1 MMKNIYFALSF
12 LICSSLYSQVIT
24 DSPLYQK
31 LKASGQLGNVNIQP
45 STTIGATKGKP
56 TVKPNSNAKANACDC
71 YIEPDSTYILAMQP
85 NDDGSTGL
93 IPIPF
98 NFNLYGQTFNSIYIN
113 NNGNITFNGPL
124 STFSATA
131 FPSTGNAIVAP
142 FWADVDTRNGNGQ
155 VVYKITPTAVY
166 INWEDVGYYSMQ
178 GDKLNTF
185 QLIITNGSDPVIDQG
200 NVAFC
205 YQDMQWTTGSAS
217 QGINGFYGIPA
228 TCGANKGDGVA
239 YFLISRFDHP
249 GVDFDGAL
257 GNPDGISWLDYKSF
271 AFDASNS
278 GNVPPIP
285 EGIASCDTFKICAA
299 GDTAQFAINF
309 LSPEVNQTTSI
320 TYTNGGLSTL
330 SQVANI
336 SGNTGSIILEAIG
349 TLATIGT
356 YSVTVTATDD
366 AVPTPGV
373 TSLTFVIVIDT
384 IVNNLDSAALLGTG
398 ACGNVDLSVSNG
410 PYDTYLWDD
419 FTTTQTSAVSSTQI
433 YGVTV
438 SKNGCYKHI
447 SDTII
452 VMNPVPVNLQGILT
466 YCPPDTSTTISV
478 PNEPYY
484 SSITWGLTN
493 PAVDSLFTV
502 ELPLGTYTVTLVDSA
517 GFCTMDTTFTIFG
530 SAASS
535 ILGDTLLCSPSLQV
549 ANTQSSGGTWTA
561 SSNQVTF
568 DNPSNLNPL
577 ITVNAPGTYTITFT
591 DNTCNQSH
599 SSEITLPVNPSIFPN
614 VNQCNLT
621 YNVSGTVVDA
631 TGGTW
636 TYTTPSGGTLN
647 FTPSNTSANPSIT
660 ATASGT
666 YQLTYTDN
674 VCNHTAT
681 TTIQLYTLPSID
693 VDTLACNYNYYIT
706 GTSSSLGGNW
716 SAVDTCLHFS
726 DPSADNPQITTNY
739 AGNYTI
745 SYTDI
750 ACNQTL
756 TAQIEFP
763 PYLYTQVLD
772 TNICNGTTFSLN
784 PLQVNSA
791 KDSTMNNVWTLQA
804 NYVPTQLGLWNLPN
818 ATTPLIVGQPGNYIY
833 TLSNECYTV
842 SDTATIGLK
851 PCDIIAPNIISLSST
866 VGNNVFFVQ
875 YSGLESFRCTILNRW
890 GNVIY
895 EYDNPAGGWDG
906 KTSGGDLVSE
916 GTYFYRIDAKFEG
929 AEPIVK
935 HGFVEVKY

>member
-1 MMKNIYFALSF
+1 MKNILFALSF
-12 LICSSLYSQVIT
+12 FTFSSLFSQVIT

-31 LKASGQLGNVNIQP
+31 LKASGQLGTVSVQPNANIGNVH
-45 STTIGATKGKP
+45 GKP
-56 TVKPNSNAKANACDC
+56 TVKPNTNSKANACDC

-85 NDDGSTGL
+85 NDDGSTGI

-217 QGINGFYGIPA
+217 QGVNGFYGIPA

-398 ACGNVDLSVSNG
+398 ICGNVDLSVSNG

-438 SKNGCYKHI
+438 SKNGCYKYV

-466 YCPPDTSTTISV
+466 YCPPDTSTSISV
-478 PNEPYY
+478 PNESYY

-493 PAVDSLFTV
+493 PALDSSFTV
-502 ELPLGTYTVTLVDSA
+502 DLALGTYTVTLVDSA
-517 GFCTMDTTFTIFG
+517 GLCTTDTTFTIFG
-530 SAASS
+530 SAAAS
-535 ILGDTLLCSPSLQV
+535 ILGDTLLCSPTLQV

-561 SSNQVTF
+561 SSNQIVF
-568 DNPSNLNPL
+568 DDPSNLNPF
-577 ITVNAPGTYTITFT
+577 ITVNSPGTYTITFT
-591 DNTCNQSH
+591 DNTCDQSH
-599 SSEITLPVNPSIFPN
+599 TAELVLPVNPSIFSN

-621 YNVSGTVVDA
+621 YNVSGTVTDLA
-631 TGGTW
+631 GGTW

-647 FTPSNTSANPSIT
+647 FSPSNTSANPSIT

-674 VCNHTAT
+674 VCNHTAST
-681 TTIQLYTLPSID
+681 SIQLYTLPSID

-726 DPSADNPQITTNY
+726 NAASDNPQINTNY
-739 AGNYTI
+739 AGIYTI

-772 TNICNGTTFSLN
+772 TNICNGTTFSLD
-784 PLQVNSA
+784 PLKVNSA
-791 KDSTMNNVWTLQA
+791 IDSTMNNVWTLQA
-804 NYVPTQLGLWNLPN
+804 NYVPTQIGIWNIPN
-818 ATTPLIVGQPGNYIY
+818 ATTPLIVSQPGNYIY
-833 TLSNECYTV
+833 TLSNECYSV
-842 SDTATIGLK
+842 SDTSTIGFK

-866 VGNNVFFVQ
+866 VGNNLFFVQ
-875 YSGLESFRCTILNRW
+875 YSGLESFQCTILNRW

-895 EYDNPAGGWDG
+895 EYSDPASYWDG
-906 KTSGGDLVSE
+906 KTKGGDVVSE

-935 HGFVEVKY
+935 HGFVEVKH

>member
-1 MMKNIYFALSF
+1 MKNVFLIFSLFLTQSF
-12 LICSSLYSQVIT
+12 LAQVIT

-31 LKASGQLGNVNIQP
+31 LKASGQLGNVNVAANP
-45 STTIGATKGKP
+45 AIGQVSGKP
-56 TVKPNSNAKANACDC
+56 SLKPSANTKSNACDC
-71 YIEPDSTYILAMQP
+71 YIEPDSSYILAMQP

-98 NFNLYGQTFNSIYIN
+98 NFNLYGQIFNSIYIN

-205 YQDMQWTTGSAS
+205 YQDMQWTTGAAS
-217 QGINGFYGIPA
+217 SGINGFYGIPA
-228 TCGANKGDGVA
+228 TCGANKGDGIA

-309 LSPEVNQTTSI
+309 LSPEANQTTSI

-330 SQVANI
+330 TQVANI
-336 SGNTGSIILEAIG
+336 PGNTGSIILEAIG
-349 TLATIGT
+349 TLATMGT
-356 YSVTVTATDD
+356 YTVTVTATDN
-366 AVPTPGV
+366 ATPTPGV
-373 TSLTFVIVIDT
+373 TALTFVIVIDT
-384 IVNNLDSAALLGTG
+384 IVNNLDSAALLVAGS
-398 ACGNVDLSVSNG
+398 CGNADLSVSNG

-438 SKNGCYKHI
+438 SSGGCYKHI

-452 VMNPVPVNLQGILT
+452 VLNPVPVNLQGILT
-466 YCPPDTSTTISV
+466 YCPPDTATNITI

-493 PAVDSLFTV
+493 PAQDSLFSV
-502 ELPLGTYTVTLVDSA
+502 NLPLGTYTVSLVDSA
-517 GFCTMDTTFTIFG
+517 GYCSTDTTFTIYG
-530 SAASS
+530 STASS
-535 ILGDTLLCSPSLQV
+535 IFTDTLICSPTLQV
-549 ANTQSSGGTWTA
+549 ANTQSQGGTWTS

-568 DNPSNLNPL
+568 DSNSNLNPL
-577 ITVNAPGTYTITFT
+577 ISIGAPGTYTVTFT

-599 SSEITLPVNPSIFPN
+599 SAEITLPVNPSIFAN

-621 YNVSGTVVDA
+621 YNVSGTVSDA
-631 TGGTW
+631 SGGTW
-636 TYTTPSGGTLN
+636 TYTSPSGGTLN
-647 FTPSNTSANPSIT
+647 FSPSNTNLNPTIT
-660 ATASGT
+660 ASNSGS
-666 YQLTYTDN
+666 YLLTYTDN
-674 VCNHTAT
+674 VCNHSASTLL
-681 TTIQLYTLPSID
+681 QLYITPSID
-693 VDTLACNYNYYIT
+693 IDSISCFYNYYVS
-706 GTSSSLGGNW
+706 GTTSALGGVW
-716 SAVDTCLHFS
+716 TASDTCLHFS
-726 DPSADNPQITTNY
+726 DPTANNPHITTNY
-739 AGNYTI
+739 AGIYAIT
-745 SYTDI
+745 YTDV

-756 TAQIEFP
+756 SAEIEFP
-763 PYLYTQVLD
+763 PYIYTQLLD
-772 TNICNGTTFSLN
+772 TNICKGTSFSLD

-791 KDSTMNNVWTLQA
+791 KDSTMNNVWTLQP
-804 NYVPTQLGLWNLPN
+804 NYVPSLFGYWNIPN
-818 ATTPLIVGQPGNYIY
+818 ATTPLSVSSPGTYIF
-833 TLSNECYTV
+833 TLQNACYSV
-842 SDTATIGLK
+842 SDTATIGYK
-851 PCDIIAPNIISLSST
+851 PCDIVAPNVISLSST
-866 VGNNVFFVQ
+866 AGNNVFFVQ
-875 YSGLESFRCTILNRW
+875 YSGLETFHCTILNRW
-890 GNVIY
+890 GNVVY
-895 EYDNPAGGWDG
+895 EYDDPAGGWDG
-906 KTSGGDLVSE
+906 KTSNGELVSE
-916 GTYFYRIDAKFEG
+916 GTYFYRVDAKFEG

>member
-1 MMKNIYFALSF
+1 MKNILFALSF
-12 LICSSLYSQVIT
+12 FTFSSLFSQVIT

-31 LKASGQLGNVNIQP
+31 LKASGQLGTVSVQPNTNIGNV
-45 STTIGATKGKP
+45 KGKP
-56 TVKPNSNAKANACDC
+56 TVKPNTNAKANACDC
-71 YIEPDSTYILAMQP
+71 YIEPDSTYILAMLP

-98 NFNLYGQTFNSIYIN
+98 DFNLYGQTFNSIYIN

-131 FPSTGNAIVAP
+131 FPSTGNGIVAP

-217 QGINGFYGIPA
+217 QGVNGFYGIPA
-228 TCGANKGDGVA
+228 TCGANKGDGLA

-271 AFDASNS
+271 AFDVSNS

-309 LSPEVNQTTSI
+309 LSPEVNQSTSI

-398 ACGNVDLSVSNG
+398 ICGNVDLSVSNG

-438 SKNGCYKHI
+438 SKNGCYKYV

-493 PAVDSLFTV
+493 PALDSSFTV
-502 ELPLGTYTVTLVDSA
+502 DLALGTYTVTLVDSA
-517 GFCTMDTTFTIFG
+517 GLCTMDTTFTIFG
-530 SAASS
+530 SAAAS
-535 ILGDTLLCSPSLQV
+535 ILGDTLLCSPTLQV
-549 ANTQSSGGTWTA
+549 ANTESSGGTWTA
-561 SSNQVTF
+561 SSNQIVF
-568 DNPSNLNPL
+568 DDPSILNPF
-577 ITVNAPGTYTITFT
+577 ITVNSPGTYTITFT
-591 DNTCNQSH
+591 DNTCDQSH
-599 SSEITLPVNPSIFPN
+599 TAELVLPVNPSIFSN

-621 YNVSGTVVDA
+621 YNVSGTVTDLA
-631 TGGTW
+631 GGTW

-647 FTPSNTSANPSIT
+647 FLPSNTSANPSIT

-674 VCNHTAT
+674 VCNHTAST
-681 TTIQLYTLPSID
+681 SIQLYTLPSID
-693 VDTLACNYNYYIT
+693 VDTLACNYNYNIT

-726 DPSADNPQITTNY
+726 NAASDNPQITTNY
-739 AGNYTI
+739 AGIYTI

-772 TNICNGTTFSLN
+772 TNICNGTTFSLD
-784 PLQVNSA
+784 PLKVNSA

-804 NYVPTQLGLWNLPN
+804 NYVPTQSGIWNIPN
-818 ATTPLIVGQPGNYIY
+818 ATTPLIVSQPGNYIY
-833 TLSNECYTV
+833 TLSNECYSV
-842 SDTATIGLK
+842 SDTSTIGFK

-866 VGNNVFFVQ
+866 VGNNLFFVQ
-875 YSGLESFRCTILNRW
+875 YSGLESFQCTILNRW

-895 EYDNPAGGWDG
+895 EYSDPASYWDG
-906 KTSGGDLVSE
+906 KTKGGDVVSE

-935 HGFVEVKY
+935 HGFVEVKH

>member
-1 MMKNIYFALSF
+1 MKNILFALSF
-12 LICSSLYSQVIT
+12 FTFSSLFSQVIT

-31 LKASGQLGNVNIQP
+31 LKASGQLGTVSVQPNTNIGNV
-45 STTIGATKGKP
+45 KGKP
-56 TVKPNSNAKANACDC
+56 TVKPNTNAKANACDC
-71 YIEPDSTYILAMQP
+71 YIEPDSTYILAMLP

-98 NFNLYGQTFNSIYIN
+98 DFNLYGQTFNSIYIN

-131 FPSTGNAIVAP
+131 FPSTGNGIVAP

-217 QGINGFYGIPA
+217 QGVNGFYGIPA
-228 TCGANKGDGVA
+228 TCGANKGDGLA

-271 AFDASNS
+271 AFDVSNS

-309 LSPEVNQTTSI
+309 LSPEVNQSTSI

-398 ACGNVDLSVSNG
+398 ICGNVDLSVSNG

-438 SKNGCYKHI
+438 SKNGCYKYV

-452 VMNPVPVNLQGILT
+452 VMNPIPVNLQGILT

-493 PAVDSLFTV
+493 PALDSSFTV
-502 ELPLGTYTVTLVDSA
+502 DLALGTYTVTLVDSA
-517 GFCTMDTTFTIFG
+517 GLCTTDTTFTIFG
-530 SAASS
+530 SAAAS
-535 ILGDTLLCSPSLQV
+535 ILGDTLLCSPTLQV

-561 SSNQVTF
+561 SSNQIVF
-568 DNPSNLNPL
+568 DDPSILNPF
-577 ITVNAPGTYTITFT
+577 ITVNSPGTYTITFT
-591 DNTCNQSH
+591 DNTCDQSH
-599 SSEITLPVNPSIFPN
+599 TAELVLPVNPSIFSN

-621 YNVSGTVVDA
+621 YNVSGTVTDLA
-631 TGGTW
+631 GGTW
-636 TYTTPSGGTLN
+636 TYTTPSVGTLN
-647 FTPSNTSANPSIT
+647 FSPSNTSANPSIT

-674 VCNHTAT
+674 VCNHTAS

-726 DPSADNPQITTNY
+726 NAASDNPQINTNY
-739 AGNYTI
+739 AGIYTI

-772 TNICNGTTFSLN
+772 TNICNGTTFSLD
-784 PLQVNSA
+784 PLKVNSA
-791 KDSTMNNVWTLQA
+791 IDSTMNNVWTLQA
-804 NYVPTQLGLWNLPN
+804 NYVPTQIGIWNIPN
-818 ATTPLIVGQPGNYIY
+818 ATTPLIVSQPGNYIY
-833 TLSNECYTV
+833 TLSNECYSV
-842 SDTATIGLK
+842 SDTSTIGFK

-866 VGNNVFFVQ
+866 VGNNLFFVQ
-875 YSGLESFRCTILNRW
+875 YSGLESFQCTILNRW

-895 EYDNPAGGWDG
+895 EYSDPASYWDG
-906 KTSGGDLVSE
+906 KTKGGDVVSE

-935 HGFVEVKY
+935 HGFVEVKH

>member
-1 MMKNIYFALSF
+1 MKNILFALSF
-12 LICSSLYSQVIT
+12 FTFSSLFSQVIT

-31 LKASGQLGNVNIQP
+31 LKASGQLGTVSVQPNTNIG
-45 STTIGATKGKP
+45 IVKGKP
-56 TVKPNSNAKANACDC
+56 TLKPNTNSKANACDC

-98 NFNLYGQTFNSIYIN
+98 DFNLYGQTFNSIYIN

-131 FPSTGNAIVAP
+131 FPSTGNGIVAP

-217 QGINGFYGIPA
+217 QGVNGFYGIPA
-228 TCGANKGDGVA
+228 TCGANKGDGLA

-271 AFDASNS
+271 AFDVSNS

-309 LSPEVNQTTSI
+309 LSPEVNQSTSI

-398 ACGNVDLSVSNG
+398 ICGNVDLSVSNG

-438 SKNGCYKHI
+438 SKNGCYKYV

-493 PAVDSLFTV
+493 PALDSSFTV
-502 ELPLGTYTVTLVDSA
+502 DLALGTYTVTLVDSA
-517 GFCTMDTTFTIFG
+517 GLCTTDTTFTIFG
-530 SAASS
+530 SAAAS
-535 ILGDTLLCSPSLQV
+535 ILGDTLLCSPTLQV

-561 SSNQVTF
+561 SSNQIVF
-568 DNPSNLNPL
+568 DDPANLNPF
-577 ITVNAPGTYTITFT
+577 ITVNSPGTYTITFT
-591 DNTCNQSH
+591 DNTCDQSH
-599 SSEITLPVNPSIFPN
+599 TAELVLPVNPSIFSN

-621 YNVSGTVVDA
+621 YNVSGTVTDLA
-631 TGGTW
+631 GGTW

-647 FTPSNTSANPSIT
+647 FSPSNTSANPSIT

-674 VCNHTAT
+674 VCNHTAST
-681 TTIQLYTLPSID
+681 SIQLYTLPSID

-716 SAVDTCLHFS
+716 TAVDTCLHFS
-726 DPSADNPQITTNY
+726 NAASDNPQITTDY
-739 AGNYTI
+739 AGIYTI

-756 TAQIEFP
+756 IAQIEFP

-772 TNICNGTTFSLN
+772 TNICNGTTFSLD
-784 PLQVNSA
+784 PLKVNSA
-791 KDSTMNNVWTLQA
+791 IDSTMNNVWTLQA
-804 NYVPTQLGLWNLPN
+804 NYVPTQLGIWNIPN
-818 ATTPLIVGQPGNYIY
+818 ATTPLIVSQPGNYIY
-833 TLSNECYTV
+833 TLSNECYSV
-842 SDTATIGLK
+842 SDTSTIGFK

-866 VGNNVFFVQ
+866 VGNNLFFVQ
-875 YSGLESFRCTILNRW
+875 YSGLESFQCTILNRW

-895 EYDNPAGGWDG
+895 EYSDPASYWDG
-906 KTSGGDLVSE
+906 KTKGGDVVSE

-935 HGFVEVKY
+935 HGFVEVKH

>member
-1 MMKNIYFALSF
+1 MKNILFALSF
-12 LICSSLYSQVIT
+12 FTFSSLFSQVIT

-31 LKASGQLGNVNIQP
+31 LKASGQLGTVSVQPNTNIG
-45 STTIGATKGKP
+45 IVKGKP
-56 TVKPNSNAKANACDC
+56 TIKPNTNSKANACDC
-71 YIEPDSTYILAMQP
+71 YIEPDSTYILAMLP

-98 NFNLYGQTFNSIYIN
+98 DFNLYGQTFNSIYIN

-131 FPSTGNAIVAP
+131 FPSTGNGIVAP

-217 QGINGFYGIPA
+217 QGVNGFYGIPA
-228 TCGANKGDGVA
+228 TCGANKGDGLA

-271 AFDASNS
+271 AFDVSNS

-366 AVPTPGV
+366 AIPTPGV

-398 ACGNVDLSVSNG
+398 MCGNVDLSVSNG

-438 SKNGCYKHI
+438 SKNGCYKYV

-466 YCPPDTSTTISV
+466 YCPPDTSTSISV

-493 PAVDSLFTV
+493 PALDSSFTV
-502 ELPLGTYTVTLVDSA
+502 DLALGTYTVTLVDSA
-517 GFCTMDTTFTIFG
+517 GMCSTDTTFSIFG
-530 SAASS
+530 SAAAS
-535 ILGDTLLCSPSLQV
+535 ILGDTLLCSPTLQV
-549 ANTQSSGGTWTA
+549 ANTESSGGTWTA
-561 SSNQVTF
+561 SSNQVVF
-568 DNPSNLNPL
+568 DDPANLNPL
-577 ITVNAPGTYTITFT
+577 ISVNSPGTYTITFT
-591 DNTCNQSH
+591 DNTCNQSY
-599 SSEITLPVNPSIFPN
+599 SAELVLPVNPSVFSN

-621 YNVSGTVVDA
+621 YNVSGTVTDLA
-631 TGGTW
+631 GGTW

-647 FTPSNTSANPSIT
+647 FLPSNTSANPSIT
-660 ATASGT
+660 ATTSGT

-674 VCNHTAT
+674 VCNHTAS

-706 GTSSSLGGNW
+706 GTNSSLGGNW
-716 SAVDTCLHFS
+716 TAVDTCLHFS
-726 DPSADNPQITTNY
+726 NAASDNPQITTDY
-739 AGNYTI
+739 AGIYTI

-772 TNICNGTTFSLN
+772 TNICNGTTFSLD
-784 PLQVNSA
+784 PLKVNSA

-804 NYVPTQLGLWNLPN
+804 NYVPNQYGLWNIPN
-818 ATTPLIVGQPGNYIY
+818 ATTPLIVSQPGNYIY
-833 TLSNECYTV
+833 TLSNECYSV
-842 SDTATIGLK
+842 SDTSTIGFK

-866 VGNNVFFVQ
+866 VGNNKFFVQ
-875 YSGLESFRCTILNRW
+875 YSGLESFQCTILNRW

-895 EYDNPAGGWDG
+895 EYSDPASYWDG
-906 KTSGGDLVSE
+906 KTKGGDVVSE

-935 HGFVEVKY
+935 HGFVEVKH

>member
-1 MMKNIYFALSF
+1 MKNILFALSF
-12 LICSSLYSQVIT
+12 FTFSSLFSQVIT

-31 LKASGQLGNVNIQP
+31 LKASGQLGTVSVQPNTNIG
-45 STTIGATKGKP
+45 IVKGKP
-56 TVKPNSNAKANACDC
+56 TLKPNTNSKANACDC
-71 YIEPDSTYILAMQP
+71 YIEPDSTYILAMLP

-98 NFNLYGQTFNSIYIN
+98 DFNLYGQTFNSIYIN

-309 LSPEVNQTTSI
+309 LSPEVNQSTSI

-398 ACGNVDLSVSNG
+398 ICGNVGLSVSNG

-419 FTTTQTSAVSSTQI
+419 FTTTQTSAVSSTQV

-438 SKNGCYKHI
+438 SKNGCYKYV

-452 VMNPVPVNLQGILT
+452 VMNPVPVNLQGVLT
-466 YCPPDTSTTISV
+466 YCPPDTSTSISV

-493 PAVDSLFTV
+493 PALDSSFTV
-502 ELPLGTYTVTLVDSA
+502 DLALGTYTVTLVDSA
-517 GFCTMDTTFTIFG
+517 GLCTTDTTFTIFG
-530 SAASS
+530 SAAAS
-535 ILGDTLLCSPSLQV
+535 ILGDTLLCSPTLQV

-561 SSNQVTF
+561 SSNQIVF
-568 DNPSNLNPL
+568 DDPSNLNPF
-577 ITVNAPGTYTITFT
+577 ITVNSPGTYTITFT
-591 DNTCNQSH
+591 DNTCDQSH
-599 SSEITLPVNPSIFPN
+599 TAELVLPVNPSIFSN

-621 YNVSGTVVDA
+621 YNVSGTVTDLA
-631 TGGTW
+631 GGTW
-636 TYTTPSGGTLN
+636 TYTTPSGGTLI
-647 FTPSNTSANPSIT
+647 FSPSNTSSNPSIT

-674 VCNHTAT
+674 VCNHTAST
-681 TTIQLYTLPSID
+681 SIQLYTLPSID

-716 SAVDTCLHFS
+716 TAVDTCLHFS
-726 DPSADNPQITTNY
+726 NAASDNPQITTDY
-739 AGNYTI
+739 AGIYTI

-772 TNICNGTTFSLN
+772 TNICNGTTFSLD
-784 PLQVNSA
+784 PLKVNSA
-791 KDSTMNNVWTLQA
+791 IDSTMNNVWTLQA
-804 NYVPTQLGLWNLPN
+804 NYVPTQLGIWNIPN
-818 ATTPLIVGQPGNYIY
+818 ATTPLIVSQPGNYIY
-833 TLSNECYTV
+833 TLSNECYSV
-842 SDTATIGLK
+842 SDTSTIGFK

-866 VGNNVFFVQ
+866 VGNNLFFVQ
-875 YSGLESFRCTILNRW
+875 YSGLESFQCTILNRW

-895 EYDNPAGGWDG
+895 EYSDPASYWDG
-906 KTSGGDLVSE
+906 KTKGGDVVSE

-935 HGFVEVKY
+935 HGFVEVKH

>member
-1 MMKNIYFALSF
+1 
-12 LICSSLYSQVIT
+12 
-24 DSPLYQK
+24 
-31 LKASGQLGNVNIQP
+31 
-45 STTIGATKGKP
+45 
-56 TVKPNSNAKANACDC
+56 
-71 YIEPDSTYILAMQP
+71 
-85 NDDGSTGL
+85 
-93 IPIPF
+93 
-98 NFNLYGQTFNSIYIN
+98 
-113 NNGNITFNGPL
+113 
-124 STFSATA
+124 
-131 FPSTGNAIVAP
+131 
-142 FWADVDTRNGNGQ
+142 
-155 VVYKITPTAVY
+155 
-166 INWEDVGYYSMQ
+166 MQ

-217 QGINGFYGIPA
+217 QGVNGFYGIPA
-228 TCGANKGDGVA
+228 TCGANKGDGLA

-271 AFDASNS
+271 AFDVSNS

-309 LSPEVNQTTSI
+309 LSPEVNQSTSI

-398 ACGNVDLSVSNG
+398 ICGNVDLSVSNG

-438 SKNGCYKHI
+438 SKNGCYKYV

-493 PAVDSLFTV
+493 PTLDSSFTV
-502 ELPLGTYTVTLVDSA
+502 DLALGTYTVTLVDSA
-517 GFCTMDTTFTIFG
+517 GLCTTDTTFTIFG
-530 SAASS
+530 SAAAS
-535 ILGDTLLCSPSLQV
+535 ILGDTLLCSPTLQV
-549 ANTQSSGGTWTA
+549 ANTESSGGTWTA
-561 SSNQVTF
+561 SSNQIVF
-568 DNPSNLNPL
+568 DDPSILNPF
-577 ITVNAPGTYTITFT
+577 ITVNSPGTYTITFT
-591 DNTCNQSH
+591 DNTCDQSH
-599 SSEITLPVNPSIFPN
+599 TAELVLPVNPSIFSN

-621 YNVSGTVVDA
+621 YNVSGTVTDLA
-631 TGGTW
+631 GGTW

-647 FTPSNTSANPSIT
+647 FLPSNTSANPSIT

-674 VCNHTAT
+674 VCNHTAST
-681 TTIQLYTLPSID
+681 SIQLYTLPSID
-693 VDTLACNYNYYIT
+693 VDTLACNYNYNIT

-726 DPSADNPQITTNY
+726 NAASDNPQITTDY
-739 AGNYTI
+739 AGIYTI

-750 ACNQTL
+750 ACSQTL

-772 TNICNGTTFSLN
+772 TNICNGTTFSLD
-784 PLQVNSA
+784 PLKVNSA
-791 KDSTMNNVWTLQA
+791 IDSTMNNVWTLQA
-804 NYVPTQLGLWNLPN
+804 NYVPTQLGIWNIPN
-818 ATTPLIVGQPGNYIY
+818 ATTPLIVSQPGNYIY
-833 TLSNECYTV
+833 TLSNECYSV
-842 SDTATIGLK
+842 SDTSTIGFK

-866 VGNNVFFVQ
+866 VGNNLFFVQ
-875 YSGLESFRCTILNRW
+875 YSGLESFQCTILNRW

-895 EYDNPAGGWDG
+895 EYSDPASYWDG
-906 KTSGGDLVSE
+906 KTKGGDVVSE

-935 HGFVEVKY
+935 HGFVEVKH

>member
-1 MMKNIYFALSF
+1 MKNILFALSF
-12 LICSSLYSQVIT
+12 FTFSSLFSQVIT

-31 LKASGQLGNVNIQP
+31 LKASGQLGTVSVQPNTNIGNV
-45 STTIGATKGKP
+45 KGKP
-56 TVKPNSNAKANACDC
+56 TVKPNTNAKANACDC
-71 YIEPDSTYILAMQP
+71 YIEPDSTYILAMLP

-98 NFNLYGQTFNSIYIN
+98 DFNLYGQTFNSIYIN

-124 STFSATA
+124 SAFSATA
-131 FPSTGNAIVAP
+131 FPSTGNGIVAP

-217 QGINGFYGIPA
+217 QGVNGFYGIPA
-228 TCGANKGDGVA
+228 TCGANKGDGLA

-271 AFDASNS
+271 AFDVSNS

-309 LSPEVNQTTSI
+309 LSPEVNQSTSI

-398 ACGNVDLSVSNG
+398 ICGNVDLSVSNG

-438 SKNGCYKHI
+438 SKNGCYKYV

-493 PAVDSLFTV
+493 PALDSSFTV
-502 ELPLGTYTVTLVDSA
+502 DLALGTYTVTLVDSA
-517 GFCTMDTTFTIFG
+517 GLCTMDTTFTIFG
-530 SAASS
+530 SAAAS
-535 ILGDTLLCSPSLQV
+535 ILGDTLLCSPTLQV
-549 ANTQSSGGTWTA
+549 ANTESSGGTWTA
-561 SSNQVTF
+561 SSNQIVF
-568 DNPSNLNPL
+568 DDPSILNPF
-577 ITVNAPGTYTITFT
+577 ITVNSPGTYTITFT
-591 DNTCNQSH
+591 DNTCDQSH
-599 SSEITLPVNPSIFPN
+599 TAELVLPVNPSIFSN

-621 YNVSGTVVDA
+621 YNVSGTVTDLA
-631 TGGTW
+631 GGTW
-636 TYTTPSGGTLN
+636 TYTTPSAGTLN
-647 FTPSNTSANPSIT
+647 FSPSNTSANPSIT

-674 VCNHTAT
+674 VCNHTAST
-681 TTIQLYTLPSID
+681 SIQLYTLPSID

-716 SAVDTCLHFS
+716 TAVDTCLHFS
-726 DPSADNPQITTNY
+726 NAASDNPQITTNY
-739 AGNYTI
+739 AGIYTI

-772 TNICNGTTFSLN
+772 TNICNGTTFSLD
-784 PLQVNSA
+784 PLKVNSA
-791 KDSTMNNVWTLQA
+791 IDSTMNNVWTLQA
-804 NYVPTQLGLWNLPN
+804 NYVPTQLGIWNIPN
-818 ATTPLIVGQPGNYIY
+818 ATTPLIVSQPGNYIY
-833 TLSNECYTV
+833 TLSNECYSV
-842 SDTATIGLK
+842 SDTSTIGFK

-866 VGNNVFFVQ
+866 VGNNLFFVQ
-875 YSGLESFRCTILNRW
+875 YSGLESFQCTILNRW

-895 EYDNPAGGWDG
+895 EYSDPASYWDG
-906 KTSGGDLVSE
+906 KTKGGDVVSE

-935 HGFVEVKY
+935 HGFVEVKH